1 MNPDTQMMLP
11 ISEAN
16 KDFSYVM
23 HLADSYGRVVLL
35 KDNKPKYLLIDLE
48 QESLICDLSEE
59 EKKEI
64 ASKRIMKQYKP
75 AVEELADD
83 LKRRVL

>member
-1 MNPDTQMMLP
+1 MMVP

-16 KDFSYVM
+16 KDFSRVM
-23 HLADSYGRVVLL
+23 HFADNYGRVVLL

-48 QESLICDLSEE
+48 QETLIYDLTEE
-59 EKKEI
+59 EKLEI
-64 ASKRIMKQYKP
+64 ASKRIMRQYKP
-75 AVEELADD
+75 AFEDLAND